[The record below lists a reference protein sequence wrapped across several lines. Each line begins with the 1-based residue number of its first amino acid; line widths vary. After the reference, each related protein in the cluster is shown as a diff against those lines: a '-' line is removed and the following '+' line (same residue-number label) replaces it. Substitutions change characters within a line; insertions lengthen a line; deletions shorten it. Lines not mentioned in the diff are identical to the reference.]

1 MYTEVALYFCPSHIQ
16 SDIGGKKKKK
26 QQSQQNQY

>member
-16 SDIGGKKKKK
+16 SDIGGKKKK